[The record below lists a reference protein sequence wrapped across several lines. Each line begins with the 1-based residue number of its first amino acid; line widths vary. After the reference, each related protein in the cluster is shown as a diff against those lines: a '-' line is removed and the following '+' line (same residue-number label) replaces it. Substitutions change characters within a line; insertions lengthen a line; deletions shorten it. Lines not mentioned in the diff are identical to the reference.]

1 MIEKVVLEN
10 GRMYYYGSFY
20 PLPLKYFNIFTYYN
34 KQMALRF
41 DLVLSYWIFAWYL
54 LYITQVITYS
64 PKLIIILGIIE
75 NMIVLLLMFYYG
87 SNITTITYFIV
98 VNLFIK
104 IIPFYTLRN
113 EKIQL
118 REIKG
123 TFVFLLVYLT
133 WVYTNGQSV
142 ITYYKNILES
152 LIHNKNETPFIALIT
167 KIKSSL
173 KNKYRN
179 K

>member
-1 MIEKVVLEN
+1 
-10 GRMYYYGSFY
+10 
-20 PLPLKYFNIFTYYN
+20 
-34 KQMALRF
+34 MALRF

-54 LYITQVITYS
+54 LYIIKVISYS
-64 PKLIIILGIIE
+64 PKLMILLGIIE
-75 NMIVLLLMFYYG
+75 NTLLLLIMFYYG
-87 SNITTITYFIV
+87 SNMKTITYFIV

-104 IIPFYTLRN
+104 IIPFYTLKN
-113 EKIQL
+113 EKIQS

-123 TFVFLLVYLT
+123 SIIFLLIYLA
-133 WVYTNGQSV
+133 WVYINGQSV
-142 ITYYKNILES
+142 IKYYKNILDS

-173 KNKYRN
+173 KNKYKN

>member
-1 MIEKVVLEN
+1 
-10 GRMYYYGSFY
+10 
-20 PLPLKYFNIFTYYN
+20 
-34 KQMALRF
+34 MALRF

-54 LYITQVITYS
+54 LYITKIVSYS
-64 PKLIIILGIIE
+64 PKLMLFLGIIE
-75 NMIVLLLMFYYG
+75 NSLVLLLMFYYG

-104 IIPFYTLRN
+104 VIPFYTLIN
-113 EKIQL
+113 EKMQS
-118 REIKG
+118 REVKG
-123 TFVFLLVYLT
+123 TIIFLLIYLV
-133 WVYTNGQSV
+133 WVYINGQSV
-142 ITYYKNILES
+142 ITYYKNIINS

>member
-1 MIEKVVLEN
+1 
-10 GRMYYYGSFY
+10 
-20 PLPLKYFNIFTYYN
+20 
-34 KQMALRF
+34 MALRF

-54 LYITQVITYS
+54 LYITKIVSYS
-64 PKLIIILGIIE
+64 PKLMILLGIIE
-75 NMIVLLLMFYYG
+75 NTLLLLIMFYYG
-87 SNITTITYFIV
+87 SNMKTITYFIV

-104 IIPFYTLRN
+104 IIPFYTLKN
-113 EKIQL
+113 EKIQS

-123 TFVFLLVYLT
+123 SIIFLLIYLA
-133 WVYTNGQSV
+133 WVYINGQSV
-142 ITYYKNILES
+142 IKYYKNILDS

-173 KNKYRN
+173 KNKYKN

>member
-1 MIEKVVLEN
+1 
-10 GRMYYYGSFY
+10 
-20 PLPLKYFNIFTYYN
+20 
-34 KQMALRF
+34 MALRF

-54 LYITQVITYS
+54 FYITKIILYS

-98 VNLFIK
+98 VNFFIK

-133 WVYTNGQSV
+133 WVYINGQSV
-142 ITYYKNILES
+142 ITYYKNILDS

>member
-1 MIEKVVLEN
+1 
-10 GRMYYYGSFY
+10 
-20 PLPLKYFNIFTYYN
+20 
-34 KQMALRF
+34 MALRF

-54 LYITQVITYS
+54 LYITKIVSYS
-64 PKLIIILGIIE
+64 PKLMILLGIIE
-75 NMIVLLLMFYYG
+75 NTLLLLIMFYYG
-87 SNITTITYFIV
+87 SNMKTITYFIV

-104 IIPFYTLRN
+104 IIPFYTLKN
-113 EKIQL
+113 EKIQS

-123 TFVFLLVYLT
+123 SIIFLLIYLA
-133 WVYTNGQSV
+133 WVYINGQSV
-142 ITYYKNILES
+142 IKYYKNILDS